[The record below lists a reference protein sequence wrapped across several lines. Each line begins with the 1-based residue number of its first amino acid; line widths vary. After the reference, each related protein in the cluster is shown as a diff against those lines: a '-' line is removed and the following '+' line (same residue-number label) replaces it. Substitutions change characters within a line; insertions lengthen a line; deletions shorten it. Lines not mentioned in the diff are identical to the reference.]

1 MIDDLSDDYSQ
12 ELLRSGIIEAKAGNK
27 DSARRYLDRALYMT
41 SNHDELAE
49 TWFQISQLEDDPVEK
64 RKALENCLSND
75 LEHSR
80 ARRALAILD
89 GKLKPDEI
97 VDPDHLPPAPT
108 GLHEADSQRFMCP
121 KCGGRMIFS
130 PDGQSLVCEY
140 CAGSNKLHTN
150 PGGTDEK
157 DFLIAMATQRGHG
170 KPLAEQ
176 VFHCQ
181 GCGAEFILPPSQLSI
196 TCAYCGSPSVVSV
209 EKSKDLLAPD
219 GVIPFDLDQKQ
230 VTKILVDWVEGNQI
244 HPEKKVDLPRGLYLP
259 LWVFYF
265 GGVVDYTG
273 EVVEEDQIRFGHQ
286 PPHMLPVN
294 DSYPVLANDV
304 PIPASRKLS
313 APFVRLLPSFDLK
326 FVKSYD
332 PGYLANWPAELYDV
346 PMADASLDA
355 RAQVLANLKRDL
367 PGTLFPVHL
376 FSILSTNMVI
386 DSFKLDLLPVWMT
399 EIWIEGRSYL
409 VLINGQNGALQCDW
423 APKSN
428 KPEGS
433 FKDWLADIIK

>member
-1 MIDDLSDDYSQ
+1 MIDDYSQ
-12 ELLRSGIIEAKAGNK
+12 ELLRTGIIEAKAGNK
-27 DSARRYLDRALYMT
+27 DSARRYLDRALYM
-41 SNHDELAE
+41 SSDHDAMAE
-49 TWFQISQLEDDPVEK
+49 IWFQISQIEDDPVEK

-121 KCGGRMIFS
+121 KCGGRMIFA

-140 CAGSNKLHTN
+140 CAGSNMLHN
-150 PGGTDEK
+150 KPAGTDEK
-157 DFLIAMATQRGHG
+157 DFLIAMATQRGHA
-170 KPLAEQ
+170 KPLAQQ

-196 TCAYCGSPSVVSV
+196 TCAYCGSPSVVSL

-219 GVIPFDLDQKQ
+219 GIIPFAFDQKQ
-230 VTKILVDWVEGNQI
+230 AIKLLVDWVEGNQI
-244 HPEKKVDLPRGLYLP
+244 HPEKQVDLPRGLYQP
-259 LWVFYF
+259 LWTFTL
-265 GGVVDYTG
+265 GGGVDYTG
-273 EVVEEDQIRFGHQ
+273 EVVEDDQIRFGHQ
-286 PPHMLPVN
+286 PPHMVHVS
-294 DSYPVLANDV
+294 DRYPVMVNDV

-313 APFVRLLPSFDLK
+313 APFVRLIPSFDLK
-326 FVKSYD
+326 AVKSYD

-355 RAQVLANLKRDL
+355 RGAALARMKRDL
-367 PGTLFPVHL
+367 PNLLSPMHL
-376 FSILSTNMVI
+376 TSVSSANMTI
-386 DSFKLDLLPVWMT
+386 ESFRLDLLPVWMT

-409 VLINGQNGALQCDW
+409 VLINGQNGAVQSDW
-423 APKSN
+423 AARSN
-428 KPEGS
+428 NPEGS
-433 FKDWLADIIK
+433 FKDWLAELIT